1 MEKRWFKIG
10 ECAERLGV
18 TPKELRYWETLV
30 PDIKPRRSQGN
41 LRYYHLDQ
49 FETLTRIRDWLKEG
63 LTVADCRQLLRTGTL
78 ERPLDL
84 GLDETD
90 LAPAK
95 AKERIPRVIRA
106 SQDLKPVVQALK
118 RLRDRLA
125 SPPIL
130 P

>member
-30 PDIKPRRSQGN
+30 PEIKPRRSQGN

-49 FETLTRIRDWLKEG
+49 FEMLTRIRNWLREG
-63 LTVADCRQLLRTGTL
+63 LTVADCRQLLRTGSL

-84 GLDETD
+84 GLEESD
-90 LAPAK
+90 LAPAR
-95 AKERIPRVIRA
+95 AKERIPRIIRA
-106 SQDLKPVVQALK
+106 SQDLKPVVQALR

>member
-18 TPKELRYWETLV
+18 TPKELRYWETIV

-49 FETLTRIRDWLKEG
+49 FETLIKIRDWLKEG

-84 GLDETD
+84 GLDEAD
-90 LAPAK
+90 LTPAR

-106 SQDLKPVVQALK
+106 SQDLKPVLQALK

>member
-1 MEKRWFKIG
+1 VEKRWFKIG

-18 TPKELRYWETLV
+18 SPKELRYWETIV

-49 FETLTRIRDWLKEG
+49 FPTLTQIRDWLREG
-63 LTVADCRQLLRTGTL
+63 LTVADCRQLLRTGSL

-84 GLDETD
+84 GLEEAD
-90 LAPAK
+90 LAPARP
-95 AKERIPRVIRA
+95 KERIPRVIRA
-106 SQDLKPVVQALK
+106 SQDLKPILKALK
-118 RLRDRLA
+118 ALHQRLA